1 MKTELLNVFTT
12 SFTLKSIFGVFATVL
27 GFFFDPLLSQIFLI
41 VITLTLLDG
50 ALGYTRAFL
59 DKTHVVSRVMRRY
72 AWKVTGY
79 LIATSSLF
87 LMSNAMPPEV
97 QFFTNWLD
105 NFALAFFAVHE
116 AISIMEHL
124 NEMGVPLPSKL
135 LGNLRKVKDMA
146 DRDSIEKYEVKKD
159 DVV

>member
-1 MKTELLNVFTT
+1 MTQDLLNVFTT
-12 SFTLKSIFGVFATVL
+12 SFTAKSIVGVIFTIL

-41 VITLTLLDG
+41 VLMLTLFDG
-50 ALGYTRAFL
+50 ILGYARAFM
-59 DKTHVVSRVMRRY
+59 DKSHVVSRVMRRY
-72 AWKVTGY
+72 AWKITGY

-135 LGNLRKVKDMA
+135 LGNLRKVKDFA
-146 DRDSIEKYEVKKD
+146 DRDSVERYEVKKT

>member
-1 MKTELLNVFTT
+1 MTHELLNVFTT
-12 SFTLKSIFGVFATVL
+12 SFTLKTIVGVFLTVL

-41 VITLTLLDG
+41 VIMLTLFDG
-50 ALGYTRAFL
+50 ILGYARAFM
-59 DKTHVVSRVMRRY
+59 DKSHVVSRVMRRY
-72 AWKVTGY
+72 AWKITGY

-97 QFFTNWLD
+97 QFVTNWLD

-135 LGNLRKVKDMA
+135 LGNLRKVRDIA
-146 DRDSIEKYEVKKD
+146 DRDAVDKYEVKKK